1 MAAQITLAQ
10 LDGQLD
16 DVDGNLG
23 TISNLKTIRV
33 IRLFKLVR
41 LLRVEA
47 LLGHLEFSLPLLSA
61 VVGLLR
67 LLLMIS
73 ILSHLTACVW
83 YYVATRNM
91 YNSWVSKY
99 HLGCC
104 SPNQV
109 APSHCSFT
117 PICLGFTDSRAN
129 INLFWFI
136 VAIGRGPSNPSLLV
150 GVCCKSRVS
159 PILLPPS
166 PCALAHLRTLWP
178 RRAQCVAHFASR
190 DFNSFFAYQV
200 EAPIDHGCETVEA
213 LPSISALYSEAMYWS
228 ITTISAVG
236 YGDVLPCNPEEENM
250 AVVAMVLGSAL
261 FAYVVGAISSVV
273 SSSSSQDKKQHE
285 KMMNLREYLNLV
297 RSPSSAIFTRA
308 KICKLQLA
316 SRSRPDPKPQT
327 IDRRP

>member
-109 APSHCSFT
+109 APSHCSFP

-129 INLFWFI
+129 INLSI
-136 VAIGRGPSNPSLLV
+136 YIGSS
-150 GVCCKSRVS
+150 SRLAAGHQ
-159 PILLPPS
+159 ILLFSLVFAASPECRPS
-166 PCALAHLRTLWP
+166 
-178 RRAQCVAHFASR
+178 
-190 DFNSFFAYQV
+190 Y
-200 EAPIDHGCETVEA
+200 
-213 LPSISALYSEAMYWS
+213 
-228 ITTISAVG
+228 
-236 YGDVLPCNPEEENM
+236 
-250 AVVAMVLGSAL
+250 
-261 FAYVVGAISSVV
+261 
-273 SSSSSQDKKQHE
+273 
-285 KMMNLREYLNLV
+285 
-297 RSPSSAIFTRA
+297 
-308 KICKLQLA
+308 
-316 SRSRPDPKPQT
+316 
-327 IDRRP
+327 